1 MPVGRTPEDVI
12 QASGDADSAR
22 FLLRSLISEEN
33 TRATPTIVEI
43 CKRTQRS
50 RDLVLRLLMVF
61 ANARVVREIQEQ
73 ESWCYELIERLT
85 PCAVN
90 CRPNDSGL
98 MPVQSRS

>member
-1 MPVGRTPEDVI
+1 MPVGRNPEDVI
-12 QASGDADSAR
+12 QASGDADSAW

-73 ESWCYELIERLT
+73 ESWCYELMHEYL
-85 PCAVN
+85 
-90 CRPNDSGL
+90 
-98 MPVQSRS
+98 